1 MAAASA
7 RTLTA
12 ALGRVVAVVRPGA
25 DRVAA
30 VLRSSGA
37 EVIECP
43 DAAGGMGHSL
53 ACGVRASAGA
63 AGWVVALAD
72 MPFVR
77 PETVAAVAQALV
89 SGAPIARPTYRGQP
103 GHPVGFAARFG
114 PDLAA
119 LRGDQGARLLVEA
132 HGAEVT
138 AIASADP
145 GCVRDLDRPD
155 DLG

>member
-7 RTLTA
+7 RTLLTA
-12 ALGRVVAVVRPGA
+12 LERVLAVVRPGA
-25 DRVAA
+25 ARLADE
-30 VLRSSGA
+30 LRACGA
-37 EVIECP
+37 EVVECQE
-43 DAAGGMGHSL
+43 AAVGMGHSL
-53 ACGVRASAGA
+53 ACGVRASTGA

-77 PETVAAVAQALV
+77 PETVVAVARALV
-89 SGAPIARPTYRGQP
+89 SGAAIARPTYRGQP

-114 PDLAA
+114 PELAA
-119 LRGDQGARLLVEA
+119 LRGDRGARLLVEA
-132 HGAEVT
+132 HRADVT

-145 GCVRDLDRPD
+145 GCARDLDRPD